1 MYTARRDRCV
11 TAILHILGHAGHM
24 FDYVNQ
30 TVISTYNMEGTLS
43 FRLATPQDFDEVKTL
58 SRGIYEGHDY
68 LPGKYH
74 HWLKQHNIT
83 IMLAVIADK
92 IIGLEAQVVVDD
104 GKTAVSRAR
113 RIHPDYRG
121 RSYGTQLFEATR
133 NHVRKIFPNVCRE
146 RLTTTHQRD
155 ASRNFRELLVQYT
168 LACNI
173 DKDTFERGNLPKIER
188 QLTPCTREHFAD
200 VILSPP
206 VVKNLFSNETLVID
220 WSPFGAIG
228 SNIDCGMLEDG
239 DQLFVEECTNEHLP
253 MSFSHGRFTPKT
265 EFQLWTCSIFT
276 HDTELFKAHLIQQI
290 ETATSVVNG
299 NFIFLSFQTGS
310 MLSVGKEFMF
320 GQAKLIECE
329 HYRNEE
335 RMILYEKDW

>member
-1 MYTARRDRCV
+1 
-11 TAILHILGHAGHM
+11 
-24 FDYVNQ
+24 
-30 TVISTYNMEGTLS
+30 MEGTLS
-43 FRLATPQDFDEVKTL
+43 FRLATPQDFDEVKNL
-58 SRGIYEGHDY
+58 STGIYEGHDY

-173 DKDTFERGNLPKIER
+173 DKDTFELGNLPKTER
-188 QLTPCTREHFAD
+188 QLTLCTQEQFAD
-200 VILSPP
+200 VVLSSR
-206 VVKNLFSNETLVID
+206 VVKNLFPSETLVID
-220 WSPFGAIG
+220 WGPFEAIR
-228 SNIDCGMLEDG
+228 SNIDYMIEDG
-239 DQLFVEECTNEHLP
+239 DHLFIEECSNEDLP
-253 MSFSHGRFTPKT
+253 MSFSHGRFTPNT
-265 EFQLWTCSIFT
+265 DFQVWTCSIFT
-276 HDTELFKAHLIQQI
+276 RDPVLFNAHLIQQI
-290 ETATSVVNG
+290 TSATRVIDG
-299 NFIFLSFQTGS
+299 NFVFLSFQPES
-310 MLSVGKEFMF
+310 MVNLGKELLFD
-320 GQAKLIECE
+320 QAELTECE
-329 HYRNEE
+329 HYRDHVEKL
-335 RMILYEKDW
+335 ISYEKGC